1 MPSVTQVSQTRC
13 VPVASVIEWM
23 AFADGS
29 ESVLMLAMAPSQPS
43 PVVSVRVSVSL
54 NCTGVHQEVGANDG
68 LGVGAHVVV
77 GLSDGRGEGRGV
89 GNGVGSDVG
98 RDVGAGV
105 VGSGVGIFMQQ
116 PQVFGVDVSLRHM
129 SVWKSCPPVA
139 AHEAFDE

>member
-23 AFADGS
+23 AFTDGS

-98 RDVGAGV
+98 RDVGAGIGRSRPFV
-105 VGSGVGIFMQQ
+105 MKWPHLEGLVARLRSVCVGRG
-116 PQVFGVDVSLRHM
+116 
-129 SVWKSCPPVA
+129 
-139 AHEAFDE
+139 